1 MASNVLATAIR
12 RTAGSLAV
20 KAPSLKMGRE
30 NRLVVAMG
38 TLRPVSSSACRKR
51 LRMASRSEADAP
63 QGTRSLSWKLT
74 P

>member
-20 KAPSLKMGRE
+20 KAPSLKTGRE

-38 TLRPVSSSACRKR
+38 TLRPVASSACRNR
-51 LRMASRSEADAP
+51 LRMASRSEGDDP